1 MSTLMSDWT
10 YSLSPITDTDPV
22 NIKLKWMLIS
32 IRVKLARIYGTAAA
46 LIIVYY
52 KFSSVNACG

>member
-1 MSTLMSDWT
+1 MSDWT

-22 NIKLKWMLIS
+22 NIILKWMLIS